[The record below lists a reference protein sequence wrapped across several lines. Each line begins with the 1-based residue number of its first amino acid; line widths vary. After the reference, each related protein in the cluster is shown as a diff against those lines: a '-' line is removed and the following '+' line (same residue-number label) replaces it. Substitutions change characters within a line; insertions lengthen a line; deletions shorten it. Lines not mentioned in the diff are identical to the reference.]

1 MEVLGIYPM
10 SVRVELS
17 FPIEEL
23 KDILEV
29 YDSVKDHIQ
38 PELLNKEAGFERIR
52 QLIDFV
58 ESGGRSNA

>member
-38 PELLNKEAGFERIR
+38 YELLNKEAGFERIR

>member
-52 QLIDFV
+52 QLVEFV